1 MWDPPPCSPKAFR
14 GLLSAVWQGKG
25 SRSPRGVIQP
35 RAPLPPPCFLSNQM
49 EKRVLQSL
57 DSLRAPQRWPPGLQT
72 HLPAVAEPAEGWA
85 ARQAPT
91 AAPGAHAS
99 CRLSTCW
106 REGCSSHQTSRAT
119 ESLRLCP
126 APGFPTYLVA
136 RYR

>member
-1 MWDPPPCSPKAFR
+1 MGPSSLLFPRHSGGCCLLCGRER
-14 GLLSAVWQGKG
+14 GAEVLGVSFNPEHLS
-25 SRSPRGVIQP
+25 
-35 RAPLPPPCFLSNQM
+35 LPPASFPTRWRIVCS
-49 EKRVLQSL
+49 RVLTASGL
-57 DSLRAPQRWPPGLQT
+57 PSRGPQDCKP

-85 ARQAPT
+85 ARQAPA

-106 REGCSSHQTSRAT
+106 RDGCGSHQTSRAT